1 MPDRCE
7 LVLLMTDTTIPRLL
21 VIDGYTEAAREQL
34 QSGGASV
41 AADLYVGMLERCAPN
56 GIECDVIFP
65 ADLGASLP
73 VGEAIRDY
81 DGVAWTGCSSCVFSG
96 EQDVAEQIEF
106 ARECYRRGV
115 PAFGSCWA
123 AQIAVVAAGG
133 EVVLNPNGRE
143 MGIARGITLTDE
155 GQSHPLYEGKPAVF
169 DAFTSH
175 DDEVTVLPTGAVRLA
190 GNDFTRM
197 QSVVVKHEGAE
208 FWGLQYHP
216 EYDLHEMARL
226 MFCRL
231 EKLVKLNFFEDEPAG
246 LAHIDQLEALY
257 ADPSRTDIASALDI
271 KADVIDELLRTV
283 EVRNWINHLVLP
295 SMRR

>member
-7 LVLLMTDTTIPRLL
+7 LVLLMTDTAAPRLL

-106 ARECYRRGV
+106 ARECFHQGA

-123 AQIAVVAAGG
+123 AQVDVVRAAICSRG
-133 EVVLNPNGRE
+133 
-143 MGIARGITLTDE
+143 ARVSTL
-155 GQSHPLYEGKPAVF
+155 PPAAACNV
-169 DAFTSH
+169 
-175 DDEVTVLPTGAVRLA
+175 
-190 GNDFTRM
+190 M
-197 QSVVVKHEGAE
+197 
-208 FWGLQYHP
+208 
-216 EYDLHEMARL
+216 
-226 MFCRL
+226 
-231 EKLVKLNFFEDEPAG
+231 
-246 LAHIDQLEALY
+246 
-257 ADPSRTDIASALDI
+257 
-271 KADVIDELLRTV
+271 
-283 EVRNWINHLVLP
+283 
-295 SMRR
+295 